1 MKNYKISALI
11 LAAMASAG
19 VSYAGTF
26 GFEDVSSSLIPQ
38 NTGALQADA
47 YSGGSYGAFTTSSSG
62 INASIEYAF
71 SFDNE
76 TYSGYWAGS
85 AVSNQKDNDSTDF
98 GNDLQSKPGGAASG
112 ENFAVMYLPS
122 LDMSDYSDPDVMN
135 NTPVLKNDPVF
146 GNAYCTIFYKNCPN
160 VTSIITD
167 QSVKFTTIDVALT
180 AYDYYVLEN
189 GNYLTGT
196 VNEGAYH
203 PVTNPYKSISN
214 TEGSFFAL
222 RIYGLVDES
231 GTLTEDYVDTILAS
245 NDGGEVFISPDWMTI
260 NVASLSEGL
269 EEGLKG
275 LSFQLI
281 SNFGNGGGLTMP
293 NYIAIDN
300 VNFAVPEP
308 AEVAAMLGLVALALA
323 ISRRKISSRK

>member
-47 YSGGSYGAFTTSSSG
+47 YSGGSYGYFTTSSSG

-71 SFDNE
+71 SFDYD
-76 TYSGYWAGS
+76 TYSGYWAGG
-85 AVSNQKDNDSTDF
+85 AVSNQKGNNATDHL
-98 GNDLQSKPGGAASG
+98 NDLQSKPGGAATG
-112 ENFAVMYLPS
+112 ENFAVIYMPT
-122 LDMSDYSDPDVMN
+122 SDGSNPGA
-135 NTPVLKNDPVF
+135 LKDDPVF
-146 GNAYCTIFYKNCPN
+146 GNAHCSAFYEGFPN

-167 QSVKFTTIDVALT
+167 KSVKFTTIDVALT

-189 GNYLTGT
+189 GNSHIGT
-196 VNEGAYH
+196 VNDDVYD

-245 NDGGEVFISPDWMTI
+245 NEGGEVFISPDWMTI

-275 LSFQLI
+275 LSFQII
-281 SNFGNGGGLTMP
+281 SSFGNKEGLTTP
-293 NYIAIDN
+293 SYIAIDN

>member
-38 NTGALQADA
+38 NTGALQTPDN
-47 YSGGSYGAFTTSSSG
+47 SYGAFKTSSQG
-62 INASIEYAF
+62 VTASVEYAF
-71 SFDNE
+71 D
-76 TYSGYWAGS
+76 TYSYYYWAGG
-85 AVSNQKDNDSTDF
+85 AVSNQKGNNATDYL
-98 GNDLQSKPGGAASG
+98 NDLQSKPGGAATG
-112 ENFAVMYLPS
+112 ENFAVIYMPTYDGSNPGA
-122 LDMSDYSDPDVMN
+122 
-135 NTPVLKNDPVF
+135 LKDDPVF
-146 GNAYCTIFYKNCPN
+146 GNAHCSTFYEGFPN

-167 QSVKFTTIDVALT
+167 HSVKFTTIDVALT

-189 GNYLTGT
+189 GNYITGT
-196 VNEGAYH
+196 VNDDVYD

-275 LSFQLI
+275 LSFQII
-281 SNFGNGGGLTMP
+281 SSFGDEKNGLTMP
-293 NYIAIDN
+293 SYIAIDN

-323 ISRRKISSRK
+323 VSRRKISSRK

>member
-11 LAAMASAG
+11 LAAIASAG

-26 GFEDVSSSLIPQ
+26 GFEDVPSDSIPQ
-38 NTGALQADA
+38 NTGALRTPD
-47 YSGGSYGAFTTSSSG
+47 YGEFKTSSQG
-62 INASIEYAF
+62 VTASVEYAF
-71 SFDNE
+71 D
-76 TYSGYWAGS
+76 TYSYYYWAGG
-85 AVSNQKDNDSTDF
+85 AVSNQKGNNATDYL
-98 GNDLQSKPGGAASG
+98 NDLQSKPGGAATG
-112 ENFAVMYLPS
+112 ENFAVIYMPT
-122 LDMSDYSDPDVMN
+122 SDGSNPGA
-135 NTPVLKNDPVF
+135 LKDDPVF
-146 GNAYCTIFYKNCPN
+146 GNAHCSTFYEGFPN

-167 QSVKFTTIDVALT
+167 KSVKFTTIDMALT

-189 GNYLTGT
+189 GNSYTGT
-196 VNEGAYH
+196 VNEGAYD
-203 PVTNPYKSISN
+203 PGTTPYKSISN

-231 GTLTEDYVDTILAS
+231 GTLTEDCVDTILAS
-245 NDGGEVFISPDWMTI
+245 NKGGEVFISPDWMTI

-275 LSFQLI
+275 LSFQVI
-281 SNFGNGGGLTMP
+281 SSFGNDRFGLTMP

-308 AEVAAMLGLVALALA
+308 AEVAAMLGLATLAFA
-323 ISRRKISSRK
+323 VSRRKISSRK

>member
-11 LAAMASAG
+11 LAAIASAG

-26 GFEDVSSSLIPQ
+26 GFEDVPSDSIPQ
-38 NTGALQADA
+38 YTGALWAP
-47 YSGGSYGAFTTSSSG
+47 GYGTFKTSSQG
-62 INASIEYAF
+62 VTASVEYT
-71 SFDNE
+71 FD
-76 TYSGYWAGS
+76 TYYWAGG
-85 AVSNQKDNDSTDF
+85 AVSNQKGNNATDYL
-98 GNDLQSKPGGAASG
+98 NDLQSKPGGAAAG

-122 LDMSDYSDPDVMN
+122 YDSSDISDPDVIS

-146 GNAYCTIFYKNCPN
+146 GNAYCSIFYKNYPN

-189 GNYLTGT
+189 GNSYTGT
-196 VNEGAYH
+196 VNEGDYDL
-203 PVTNPYKSISN
+203 VTNPYKSISN

-281 SNFGNGGGLTMP
+281 SNFGNDRFGLTMP

-323 ISRRKISSRK
+323 VSRRKISSRK

>member
-38 NTGALQADA
+38 NTGALQAPDNNF
-47 YSGGSYGAFTTSSSG
+47 GAFKTSSQG
-62 INASIEYAF
+62 VTASVEYAF
-71 SFDNE
+71 D
-76 TYSGYWAGS
+76 TYSYYYWAGG
-85 AVSNQKDNDSTDF
+85 AVSNQKGNNATDHL
-98 GNDLQSKPGGAASG
+98 NDLQSKPGGAATG
-112 ENFAVMYLPS
+112 ENFAVIYMPT
-122 LDMSDYSDPDVMN
+122 SDGSNPGA
-135 NTPVLKNDPVF
+135 LKDDPVF
-146 GNAYCTIFYKNCPN
+146 GNAHCSTFYEEFPN

-189 GNYLTGT
+189 GNSHTGT
-196 VNEGAYH
+196 VNDDVYDPE
-203 PVTNPYKSISN
+203 TNPYKSISN

-222 RIYGLVDES
+222 RIYGLVDEN

-245 NDGGEVFISPDWMTI
+245 NEGGEVFISPDWMTI

-275 LSFQLI
+275 LSFQVI
-281 SNFGNGGGLTMP
+281 SSFGNEKYGLTMP

>member
-38 NTGALQADA
+38 NTKALQDDP
-47 YSGGSYGAFTTSSSG
+47 YFGGPYGAFTTSSSG
-62 INASIEYAF
+62 VTASVEYAF
-71 SFDNE
+71 DIN
-76 TYSGYWAGS
+76 YWAGG
-85 AVSNQKDNDSTDF
+85 AVSNQKGNNATDYF
-98 GNDLQSKPGGAASG
+98 NDLQSKPGGAATG
-112 ENFAVMYLPS
+112 ENFAVIYMPTYDGSNPGA
-122 LDMSDYSDPDVMN
+122 
-135 NTPVLKNDPVF
+135 LKDDPVF
-146 GNAYCTIFYKNCPN
+146 GNAHCSTFYEGFPN

-167 QSVKFTTIDVALT
+167 KSVKFTTIDVALT

-189 GNYLTGT
+189 GNYVTGT
-196 VNEGAYH
+196 VNDDVYDPEA
-203 PVTNPYKSISN
+203 NPYKSISN

-245 NDGGEVFISPDWMTI
+245 NKGGEVFISPDWMTI

-275 LSFQLI
+275 LSFQVI
-281 SNFGNGGGLTMP
+281 SSFGNEYGLTMP

-323 ISRRKISSRK
+323 VSRRKISSRK